1 MKPIEIN
8 IIKNNAKKILK
19 ITEDPEN
26 PEGINNPDIYQKI
39 NVFITI
45 KNQNLYQK
53 IVVSINILFEFFR
66 VITCS
71 LLIIFIPQKCGDH
84 VCSINEKLYLTPSF
98 YCATLIFNF
107 ITLFVFFFF
116 YFLEIRRENI
126 LIQYLEVNPTISYN
140 KCDVEKLI
148 ELLPL
153 KKKKKIL
160 QVHKYYQQ
168 YANIMIYTYII
179 NIILSGIVISKYT
192 ITNQSISTFITYILF
207 IVIKLNNVYSIANT
221 EDFTFYSAYLM
232 TNMQFNDVDK
242 QFKQNQSNDIQTH
255 ENTQV
260 MYNNMRFIL

>member
-1 MKPIEIN
+1 MEPIEIN

-19 ITEDPEN
+19 ITEDPE
-26 PEGINNPDIYQKI
+26 EINNEDMYRKI

-84 VCSINEKLYLTPSF
+84 VCSINEKLYLRPSF
-98 YCATLIFNF
+98 YCASLIFNF
-107 ITLFVFFFF
+107 ITLFTFFCF
-116 YFLEIRRENI
+116 YFLEIRRENV
-126 LIQYLEVNPTISYN
+126 LIQYLEVNPILSYN
-140 KCDVEKLI
+140 KVDVEKLI

-153 KKKKKIL
+153 NKKKKIL
-160 QVHKYYQQ
+160 QVHKYYQKF
-168 YANIMIYTYII
+168 ANIMIYTYII
-179 NIILSGIVISKYT
+179 NIILSGIVISKYS

-221 EDFTFYSAYLM
+221 EEFTFYSAYLM

-242 QFKQNQSNDIQTH
+242 RFKQNQSYDIQTH

-260 MYNNMRFIL
+260 MYNMRSML

>member
-1 MKPIEIN
+1 MESIEIN
-8 IIKNNAKKILK
+8 IIKNNAKKLLK
-19 ITEDPEN
+19 ITDDPE
-26 PEGINNPDIYQKI
+26 EINNPDIYHKI

-71 LLIIFIPQKCGDH
+71 LLIIFVPQKCGDH

-98 YCATLIFNF
+98 YCASLIFNF
-107 ITLFVFFFF
+107 ITLFTFFCF
-116 YFLEIRRENI
+116 YFLEIRRENV
-126 LIQYLEVNPTISYN
+126 LIKYLEVNPTLSYN
-140 KCDVEKLI
+140 KFEVEKLI

-153 KKKKKIL
+153 NKKKKIL
-160 QVHKYYQQ
+160 QVHKYYQK

-179 NIILSGIVISKYT
+179 NVILSGIVISKYS

-207 IVIKLNNVYSIANT
+207 IIIKLNNVYSIANT

-242 QFKQNQSNDIQTH
+242 QFKQNQPYDIQTH
-255 ENTQV
+255 ENSQV
-260 MYNNMRFIL
+260 MYNMRGML

>member
-1 MKPIEIN
+1 MEPIEIN

-19 ITEDPEN
+19 ITEDPE
-26 PEGINNPDIYQKI
+26 EINDPDIYQKI

-98 YCATLIFNF
+98 YCASLIFNF
-107 ITLFVFFFF
+107 ITLFTFFCF
-116 YFLEIRRENI
+116 YFLEIRRENV
-126 LIQYLEVNPTISYN
+126 LIQYLEVNPSISYN
-140 KCDVEKLI
+140 KFDVEKLI

-153 KKKKKIL
+153 NKKIKIL
-160 QVHKYYQQ
+160 QVHKYYQKF
-168 YANIMIYTYII
+168 ANIMIYTYII
-179 NIILSGIVISKYT
+179 NIILSGIVINKYS

-207 IVIKLNNVYSIANT
+207 IIIKLNNVYSIANT

-242 QFKQNQSNDIQTH
+242 RFKQNQIYDIQTH
-255 ENTQV
+255 ENSQV
-260 MYNNMRFIL
+260 MYNMRSML

>member
-1 MKPIEIN
+1 MEPIEIN

-19 ITEDPEN
+19 ITEDPE
-26 PEGINNPDIYQKI
+26 EINNPDMYQKI

-71 LLIIFIPQKCGDH
+71 LLIVFIPQKCGDH
-84 VCSINEKLYLTPSF
+84 VCSINEKLYLKPSF
-98 YCATLIFNF
+98 YCASLIFNF
-107 ITLFVFFFF
+107 ITLFIFCFF

-126 LIQYLEVNPTISYN
+126 LIQYLEVNPTLSYN
-140 KCDVEKLI
+140 KFEVEKLI

-153 KKKKKIL
+153 NKKKKIL
-160 QVHKYYQQ
+160 RVHKYYQK

-179 NIILSGIVISKYT
+179 NIILSGIVINKYS

-207 IVIKLNNVYSIANT
+207 IIIKLNNVYSIANT

-242 QFKQNQSNDIQTH
+242 RFKQNQSYDIETH
-255 ENTQV
+255 ENSQV
-260 MYNNMRFIL
+260 MYNMRGIL

>member
-1 MKPIEIN
+1 MESIEIN

-19 ITEDPEN
+19 ITEN
-26 PEGINNPDIYQKI
+26 PEEINDQDIYQKI

-71 LLIIFIPQKCGDH
+71 LLIIFIPQKCGNH
-84 VCSINEKLYLTPSF
+84 VCSINEKLYFKASF
-98 YCATLIFNF
+98 YCASLIFNF
-107 ITLFVFFFF
+107 ITLFTFVFF

-126 LIQYLEVNPTISYN
+126 LIKYLEVNPTLSYN

>member
-1 MKPIEIN
+1 MEPIEIN

-19 ITEDPEN
+19 ITEDPE
-26 PEGINNPDIYQKI
+26 EINNPDIYQKI

-71 LLIIFIPQKCGDH
+71 LLILFVPQKCGDH
-84 VCSINEKLYLTPSF
+84 VCSINEKLYLRPSF
-98 YCATLIFNF
+98 YSASLIFNF
-107 ITLFVFFFF
+107 ITLFTFCFF
-116 YFLEIRRENI
+116 YFLEIRRENV
-126 LIQYLEVNPTISYN
+126 LIKYLEVNQTLSYN
-140 KCDVEKLI
+140 KFEVEKLI
-148 ELLPL
+148 GLLPL
-153 KKKKKIL
+153 IKKKKIL
-160 QVHKYYQQ
+160 QVHKYYQK

-179 NIILSGIVISKYT
+179 NVILSGIVISKYS

-207 IVIKLNNVYSIANT
+207 IIIKLNNVYSISNT

-242 QFKQNQSNDIQTH
+242 RFKQNQCYDTQTH

-260 MYNNMRFIL
+260 MYNMRGML

>member
-1 MKPIEIN
+1 MESIEIN

-19 ITEDPEN
+19 ITEDPE
-26 PEGINNPDIYQKI
+26 EINNQDIYQKI

-71 LLIIFIPQKCGDH
+71 LLIIFIPQKCGNH
-84 VCSINEKLYLTPSF
+84 VCSINEKLYLSPSF
-98 YCATLIFNF
+98 YCAALIFNF
-107 ITLFVFFFF
+107 ITLFTFCFF
-116 YFLEIRRENI
+116 YFLEIRRENV
-126 LIQYLEVNPTISYN
+126 LIKYLEVNPVLSYN
-140 KCDVEKLI
+140 KSDVEKLI

-153 KKKKKIL
+153 NKKKKIL

-179 NIILSGIVISKYT
+179 NIILSGIVISKYS

-221 EDFTFYSAYLM
+221 EEFTFYSAYLM

-242 QFKQNQSNDIQTH
+242 RFKQNQSYDIQTH

-260 MYNNMRFIL
+260 MYNMRSML